1 MTWSIGSGINSG
13 RERVLVTSPIQ
24 LSGVLD
30 TTKEY
35 FLDGIIDFTGTGLNI
50 EIPAG
55 GLSLRG
61 YNFDLSGIKCD
72 DDNYT
77 LFTSPVGGS
86 GNVLGA
92 DYFIEVSG
100 ANSKA
105 YDISSLTGF
114 EAFEFSRIN
123 YNNCTSLGLIDSYRQ
138 GLEDGTGRF
147 GGSPTLELIGN
158 WAGGFRITTSIVR
171 GLSQAMTEP
180 LFKAGTGFV
189 MQSRF
194 LTDINVDLP
203 ASAALFD
210 FSLAN
215 FPTPSTVQA
224 IGAIV
229 SRNGV
234 IDANDANITPNMS
247 AGDLSAS
254 WKGNNGLTNT
264 FEGGAIGVTTE
275 LATLNSGVAVGEFVD
290 VAATTWAATDLQ
302 HFDNP
307 QNGEIRHTGNSPRE
321 YKVLISATAKSVAND
336 VVTIRVLKWDN
347 SASQFAVVLDQTRV
361 VNSLVGNRD
370 VGFFEVNIN
379 TTLDQN
385 DYVKMQVANLTAQ
398 NDVTIEVDSYMIVEE
413 R

>member
-1 MTWSIGSGINSG
+1 MAIIGG
-13 RERVLVTSPIQ
+13 RGGSKDRILVTNPYQ
-24 LSGVLD
+24 LAGALD
-30 TTKEY
+30 SSKEY

-50 EIPAG
+50 EIPLG

-61 YNFDLSGIKCD
+61 YNFDLSGIRCD

-92 DYFIEVSG
+92 DYFIDVSG
-100 ANSKA
+100 ANSKV
-105 YDISSLTGF
+105 YDIVSLTGF

-147 GGSPTLELIGN
+147 GGSPTLELVGA
-158 WAGGFRITTSIVR
+158 WSGGFRITTSIVR

-180 LFKAGTGFV
+180 LFKAGAGFV

-203 ASAALFD
+203 ALAALFD
-210 FSLAN
+210 FSLTN

-254 WKGNNGLTNT
+254 WKGNNGLANT

-290 VAATTWAATDLQ
+290 VDATAWTATDLQ

-307 QNGEIRHTGNSPRE
+307 QNGELRHIGNSPRE
-321 YKVLISATAKSVAND
+321 YKVLISATARSNANNAAA
-336 VVTIRVLKWDN
+336 IRVLKWDN
-347 SASQFAVVLDQTRV
+347 SASQFTVVLDQTRV
-361 VNSLVGNRD
+361 INSLVGNRD

-385 DYVKMQVANLTAQ
+385 DYVKMQIANLTAQ
-398 NDVTIEVDSYMIVEE
+398 NDITIESDSYMIVEE